1 MFKFSM
7 FIIYAIIAFNITV
20 FAVFLQLDL
29 LIFNS
34 VVAKLI
40 TWLLVAGFWIQAI
53 RKRQVFVTLI

>member
-34 VVAKLI
+34 VIAKLI

-53 RKRQVFVTLI
+53 RKRQVFVTLF